1 MLYDGLVKWIEKIK
15 NSDFSEEN
23 KEALIEYIQYY
34 LHDRKY
40 YPKFNIFIYALIT
53 LNYKDYL
60 YINLK
65 DLKYNELFAIFN
77 FIQKTRWLYSK
88 AAFQV
93 VEYFIL
99 DLLEFLNKKY
109 KWGLEPRHE
118 YHKFVEYRKNQ
129 LKSQME
135 TEYGTN

>member
-1 MLYDGLVKWIEKIK
+1 MESNGLVKWSEKIR
-15 NSDFSEEN
+15 NSNFSEEN
-23 KEALIEYIQYY
+23 KEALIEYIKYY

-40 YPKFNIFIYALIT
+40 YPKFDIFIYALIT
-53 LNYKDYL
+53 LNYEDNL

-65 DLKYNELFAIFN
+65 DLKYRELIDIFD
-77 FIQKTRWLYSK
+77 FIYRTRWLYSK
-88 AAFQV
+88 SSFQV
-93 VEYFIL
+93 IEYFIL

-109 KWGLEPRHE
+109 KWELEPRRE
-118 YHKFVEYRKNQ
+118 YHEFVEYRKNQ

>member
-77 FIQKTRWLYSK
+77 FIQKTRWLYSN

-109 KWGLEPRHE
+109 KWGLEPRRE
-118 YHKFVEYRKNQ
+118 YHEFVRGRKNQ

-135 TEYGTN
+135 AQYGN

>member
-1 MLYDGLVKWIEKIK
+1 MEANGLVKWLEKIK

-23 KEALIEYIQYY
+23 KEALTEYIKYY

-40 YPKFNIFIYALIT
+40 YPKFDLFIYALIT
-53 LNYKDYL
+53 LNYEDSS

-65 DLKYNELFAIFN
+65 DLKYRELIDILD
-77 FIQKTRWLYSK
+77 FIYRTRWLYSK
-88 AAFQV
+88 SSFRV
-93 VEYFIL
+93 IEYFIL

-109 KWGLEPRHE
+109 KWELEPRHE

-135 TEYGTN
+135 SEYGTN